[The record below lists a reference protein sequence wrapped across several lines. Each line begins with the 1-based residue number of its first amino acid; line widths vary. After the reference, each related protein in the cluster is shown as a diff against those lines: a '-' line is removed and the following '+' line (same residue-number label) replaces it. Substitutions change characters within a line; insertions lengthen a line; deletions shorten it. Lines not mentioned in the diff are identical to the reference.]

1 MSDLIEVAVELEGLA
16 HKLRSMEF
24 NEDAPVVPPGKM
36 LARARN
42 RAGISQARLSEL
54 SGVSTNAIIK
64 FETGKTTPRERTLM
78 SLAEHVDIPW
88 QWLAVKEGGDDDA
101 ALHDPEE

>member
-1 MSDLIEVAVELEGLA
+1 MSDLIEVAVELEGIA
-16 HKLRSMEF
+16 HKLRTMEF
-24 NEDAPVVPPGKM
+24 GERLPDDVPPGKM

-78 SLAEHVDIPW
+78 ALAEHVDIPW
-88 QWLAVKEGGDDDA
+88 QWLSEEAGDDDVS
-101 ALHDPEE
+101 PEA